1 MTLPWWTPTP
11 IPHGFWWGGVPRP
24 PFPHGFGLGAG
35 VRGSPLPHTTAMMW
49 YAQIWCDTMWFTV
62 LYFID
67 IMWKY
72 VKICENIWTFNI
84 CENMWKHVKTM
95 SCVNMSSL
103 DLLRTWLI
111 CRQYMEVFL
120 FWKSEWAQRILWTFW
135 KRTSALKMNKNTLKI
150 RHLSTVV
157 D

>member
-1 MTLPWWTPTP
+1 MHFPGGPLPATHT
-11 IPHGFWWGGVPRP
+11 GFGGPGYPV
-24 PFPHGFGLGAG
+24 PFPTRLRIGGRGTG
-35 VRGSPLPHTTAMMW
+35 VTPSPHDRYDVICSDMMR
-49 YAQIWCDTMWFTV
+49 YNVIYCVV
-62 LYFID
+62 LH
-67 IMWKY
+67 WHY
-72 VKICENIWTFNI
+72 VKICENIWTFKI